1 MLIFRIFGAGEWG
14 LAVANHLSLN
24 NTVEIYL
31 RDKEKIEL
39 YKRQMAHKE
48 LGLTFNDNIS
58 FYDINS
64 PADSNVVVGA
74 ENIINI
80 ISSSSSGFV
89 SIIENNL
96 DYFKSFDSI
105 SWITKGLDHASGLL
119 FHQIIDEQISSKME
133 KCIISGPSFARDL
146 VLKKPLEVTIA
157 STDTTLSDHLIS
169 AMSDDNFNLVPTKD
183 IIGTEISGVI
193 KNVSAILAGSLTAN
207 EYSDEYITQLIELS
221 QNEVKRITKL
231 IIGKSSNYQISESEI
246 DKTLASP
253 ACAGDLHLTCFYNT
267 SRNRQLGLKLTDTCN
282 IKKLISKIG
291 TVEGYLSAS
300 TLFNNKEIYGNGL
313 IINAAYDILYNH
325 MNPREVLNQLFD

>member
-24 NTVEIYL
+24 NNVEIYL

-39 YKRQMAHKE
+39 YKKQKADKG

-64 PADSNVVVGA
+64 PININLVGA
-74 ENIINI
+74 ENFINI
-80 ISSSSSGFV
+80 IASSSSGFV

-96 DYFKSFDSI
+96 DYFKSFNSI
-105 SWITKGLDHASGLL
+105 SWITKGLDHTSGLL
-119 FHQIIDEQISSKME
+119 FHQIVDEQLSNKME
-133 KCIISGPSFARDL
+133 KCVISGPSFARDL

-157 STDTTLSDHLIS
+157 STDSTLSNHLIS
-169 AMSDDNFNLVPTKD
+169 AMSDNNFNLVPTKD
-183 IIGTEISGVI
+183 IIGTEVSGVI

-207 EYSDEYITQLIELS
+207 EYSDEYITHLIELS

-231 IIGKSSNYQISESEI
+231 IIEKNSNYQISESEI

-253 ACAGDLHLTCFYNT
+253 ACSGDLHLTCFYNT

-282 IKKLISKIG
+282 VKKLISKIG
-291 TVEGYLSAS
+291 TVDGYLSTA
-300 TLFNNKEIYGNGL
+300 TLFNNKDIYGNGH

-325 MNPREVLNQLFD
+325 LNPSDVLNQLFD

>member
-14 LAVANHLSLN
+14 LAVANHLSLHN
-24 NTVEIYL
+24 NVEIYL

-39 YKRQMAHKE
+39 YKRQMTHKE
-48 LGLTFNDNIS
+48 LGVTFNDNIS
-58 FYDINS
+58 FYDMNTL
-64 PADSNVVVGA
+64 ADSNLMGG

-80 ISSSSSGFV
+80 IASSSSGFV

-105 SWITKGLDHASGLL
+105 SWITKGLDHTSGLL
-119 FHQIIDEQISSKME
+119 FHQIIDEQISDKME

-157 STDTTLSDHLIS
+157 STDSTLSNDLIS
-169 AMSDDNFNLVPTKD
+169 AMSDDNFSLVPTKD

-193 KNVSAILAGSLTAN
+193 KNLSAILAGSLTAN

-221 QNEVKRITKL
+221 QIEVKRITKL
-231 IIGKSSNYQISESEI
+231 IIGKSSNYQISEGEI

-267 SRNRQLGLKLTDTCN
+267 SRNRQLGLKLTETCN
-282 IKKLISKIG
+282 IKKIISKIG
-291 TVEGYLSAS
+291 TVEGYLSTA
-300 TLFNNKEIYGNGL
+300 TLFNNKGVYGNGI

-325 MNPREVLNQLFD
+325 MNPREVLNKIFD